1 MKEGSIRSLSKCID
15 LLSNSCKYGIRAVV
29 YLASR
34 HTKNN
39 IGIREISKDLDLP
52 SPFLAKIMQQLAKHK
67 ILNSVKGP
75 NGGFS
80 LKKKPES
87 ITMLDIVKIIDGDN
101 LFKNCLIHDGACY
114 DVKKS
119 RKACPVHDDYSIIR
133 SNIVKLFRSKT
144 IADLARAADTSDN
157 IVI

>member
-1 MKEGSIRSLSKCID
+1 M
-15 LLSNSCKYGIRAVV
+15 LSNSCKYGIRAVV

-34 HTKNN
+34 HTRNN
-39 IGIREISKDLDLP
+39 IGIREISGDLGLP

-101 LFKNCLIHDGACY
+101 LFKNCLVHDGACN
-114 DVKKS
+114 DVRKS
-119 RKACPVHDDYSIIR
+119 RKACPVHDDYSVIR
-133 SNIVKLFRSKT
+133 SKIDGLFRNKT
-144 IADLARAADTSDN
+144 IADLARVADTSDD
-157 IVI
+157 ILI